1 MDSINGFEDLGSL
14 GIATR
19 RESQPTTAKDEL
31 GQEQFLELMIAQ
43 FRNQDPME
51 PMSNGE
57 FLSQLAQFGTV
68 SGIGDLQNSF
78 SALSESIY
86 SDQALQAAGL
96 VGHQVLARTDQGH
109 LAEGGTLNGAVNL
122 SAGASA
128 VTVEITDQTG
138 QLVRRLELGG
148 RGSGLTQWQWDG
160 MNAEGELAAPGNY
173 RVSTIVSRGNQVENA
188 QTLVGATIESVTL
201 GRNGQGLTLNIAGE
215 GSLRL
220 SEVDRIL

>member
-96 VGHQVLARTDQGH
+96 VGHQVLARTDQGY
-109 LAEGGTLNGAVNL
+109 LADGGTLNGAVNL
-122 SAGASA
+122 SAGASG

-148 RGSGLTQWQWDG
+148 RGSGLTQWRWDG
-160 MNAEGELAAPGNY
+160 MNTEGEAAAPGNY

>member
-1 MDSINGFEDLGSL
+1 
-14 GIATR
+14 
-19 RESQPTTAKDEL
+19 
-31 GQEQFLELMIAQ
+31 
-43 FRNQDPME
+43 ME

-96 VGHQVLARTDQGH
+96 VGHQVLARTDQGY
-109 LAEGGTLNGAVNL
+109 LAEGGTLSGAVNL
-122 SAGASA
+122 SAGASG
-128 VTVEITDQTG
+128 VSVEITDQTG

-160 MNAEGELAAPGNY
+160 MNSEGEAAAPGNY

>member
-19 RESQPTTAKDEL
+19 RESQPTTPKDEL

-96 VGHQVLARTDQGH
+96 VGHQVLARTDRGY
-109 LAEGGTLNGAVNL
+109 LADGGTLNGAVNL
-122 SAGASA
+122 TAGASS
-128 VTVEITDQTG
+128 VTVEISDPTG
-138 QLVRRLELGG
+138 QLVRRLDLGA
-148 RGSGLTQWQWDG
+148 RGSGLVQWQWDG
-160 MNAEGELAAPGNY
+160 LDNEGEPAAPGDY

>member
-19 RESQPTTAKDEL
+19 RESQSAAPSDEL
-31 GQEQFLELMIAQ
+31 GQEQFLKLMIAQ

-68 SGIGDLQNSF
+68 SGIGELQDSF

-96 VGHQVLARTDQGH
+96 VGHQVLARTDTGY
-109 LAEGGTLNGAVNL
+109 LADGGTLNGAVNL
-122 SAGASA
+122 SAGASG
-128 VTVEITDQTG
+128 VTVEITDRAG
-138 QLVRRLELGG
+138 QLVRRLDLGA
-148 RGSGLTQWQWDG
+148 RGPGLTQWQWDG
-160 MNAEGELAAPGNY
+160 LNTEGEAAAPGDY
-173 RVSTIVSRGNQVENA
+173 RIATIVSRGNQVENA

>member
-19 RESQPTTAKDEL
+19 RESQPTTPKDEL

-96 VGHQVLARTDQGH
+96 VGHQVLARTDRGY
-109 LAEGGTLNGAVNL
+109 LAEGGTMNGAVNL
-122 SAGASA
+122 SAGASG
-128 VTVEITDQTG
+128 VTVEISDQTG
-138 QLVRRLELGG
+138 QLVRRLDLGA
-148 RGSGLTQWQWDG
+148 RGSGLAQWQWDG
-160 MNAEGELAAPGNY
+160 LNNEGEPASPGNY
-173 RVSTIVSRGNQVENA
+173 RVSTVVSRGNQVENA